1 MSIEKVIEGLKE
13 EIQSI
18 DGDINAKLWE
28 VRKLLKSKLSLAES
42 MLIFLDKVM
51 QGSRTG
57 ELSEEKIKNILW
69 LLEGDNMARNLPKVS
84 LPLSADNPTGNG
96 VLTPEENS
104 DFEVKAAKMGLVRS
118 KDMSIHPML
127 EHVEERIN
135 KTIEGTEF
143 EGIQVKFKKRSLA
156 ETAGKSKGS
165 KKFNTYLRE
174 VIEKF
179 PEKKFEVSELA
190 GLMTEAVRNKL
201 VKAPAKSVKYAIQT
215 AVWYLKKSGMVNEE
229 EKGSYQWSKDWIE
242 KRPGK
247 KAEVDE
253 PENLSLLDEA
263 VINVLVSYKKTAIS
277 EFITGEVRKCL
288 NFLEISKSL
297 SSNLDVAVGESLE
310 KLTRLKLIIENS
322 EGWRIK

>member
-96 VLTPEENS
+96 VLTPEKNS
-104 DFEVKAAKMGLVRS
+104 DFEVKS
-118 KDMSIHPML
+118 KDMPWDGVLKYAENNMNEAL
-127 EHVEERIN
+127 RGN
-135 KTIEGTEF
+135 KEF
-143 EGIQVKFKKRSLA
+143 EGIQVKFGKRSLA

-201 VKAPAKSVKYAIQT
+201 VNAPAKSVKYAIQT
-215 AVWYLKKSGMVNEE
+215 AVWYMKKSGMVNEG
-229 EKGSYQWSKDWIE
+229 EKGFYQWNKDWIE

-263 VINVLVSYKKTAIS
+263 IIDVLRSYKKTAIS

-310 KLTRLKLIIENS
+310 KLTGLKLIIENS